1 MKIKTYKIKIFIYSC
16 IYLIIISYLYKIKN
30 YSVKPKISIFLPIY
44 NKELYLKNCVQNLQ
58 NQTFKNIEII
68 AVNDG
73 STDNSLKLLKRLSKK
88 DQRIKIIN
96 NDRNHG
102 LLYSRAMGV
111 SNSTGEYL
119 MNIDPDDTLVNN
131 HDLNYLYNH
140 LKIKKYDMIIFLIK
154 RIAENKT
161 DTQYFKYLDETQLN
175 RTDYY
180 ITNKI
185 IIKEIF
191 MKAYNEFKEEIFD
204 GHWNYYEDNIW
215 NYLVRK
221 YAKTIKILNKYIYSY
236 KRNRDSLNIKKDNT
250 VELKNRFYR
259 LKTFKKMNY
268 ILDIKRILFSIKY
281 NYNNYNAIKN
291 NELKNYITHILL
303 NYMNFFAKKPVI
315 YNTMNLF
322 LNKLSEKKLIIFYN
336 SSNVNNN
343 LHIFVMREFKKLIMK
358 HKYIISINCINTK
371 NIKDIKNFIF
381 PKDVLIF
388 LNDAVFDFEIKNL
401 LKSHKKNQIIVFI
414 NKKKFPEYMETKNK
428 KYIFFKI

>member
-185 IIKEIF
+185 IRKEIF